1 MWIEILRLLKQ
12 KAIFKTVIVTITLF
26 LVALFIQDYYDPSII
41 SIWEYALM
49 LIDNRILMIT
59 SY

>member
-41 SIWEYALM
+41 SI
-49 LIDNRILMIT
+49 
-59 SY
+59 